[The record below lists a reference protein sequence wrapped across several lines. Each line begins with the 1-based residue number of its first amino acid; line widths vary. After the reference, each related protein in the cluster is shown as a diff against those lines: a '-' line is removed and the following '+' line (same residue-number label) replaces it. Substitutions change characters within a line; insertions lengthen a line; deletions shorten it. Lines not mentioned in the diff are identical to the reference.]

1 MRLHNT
7 DCKDFLQNDNSQYD
21 LCITSPPYNMR
32 LRISNGRYTTRPR
45 ERDKSIKYKS
55 FSDAY
60 SLADFY
66 DFHCNILNLLLQ
78 RCDLIFYNISIVT
91 GSKRPFFKLIGEFAD
106 YLKDVVIWYR
116 SHVEPAIQ
124 HGVLNRQ
131 HEQILIFDRN
141 NAISRQ
147 FKQCNFKRGT
157 INDVWKVKRQRSPD
171 KNHKATFPV
180 QLSNKIIE
188 NFAKPGTKIID
199 PFMGTGT
206 VGISALKYDCLF
218 TGIEIDKETFKHAE
232 KRLSSEEIQ
241 KPLFWGIK

>member
-1 MRLHNT
+1 MN
-7 DCKDFLQNDNSQYD
+7 CKDFLQNDNTQYD

-32 LRISNGRYTTRPR
+32 VKINYGKYTTRT
-45 ERDKSIKYKS
+45 DDNHISKKYKT
-55 FSDAY
+55 FKDCY
-60 SLADFY
+60 RQQDFY
-66 DFHCNILNLLLQ
+66 DFHYNILNLLLQ

-106 YLKDVVIWYR
+106 YLKDIIIWYR
-116 SHVEPAIQ
+116 SHAQPTICN
-124 HGVLNRQ
+124 GVLNRK

-157 INDVWKVKRQRSPD
+157 MDDVWRFKRQRSRD

-188 NFAKPGTKIID
+188 NFAKPGMKIID

-206 VGISALKYDCLF
+206 VGISALKYDCSF
-218 TGIEIDKETFKHAE
+218 TGIELDKETFKHAE

-241 KPLFWGIK
+241 KPLFWSIK